1 VSSASGS
8 CPWDTLRQSPLGFC
22 EQTLCAWTK
31 QPANTWSNVGFLV
44 VGALLWKLA
53 ARDRRPH
60 LRVIAV
66 VCALTGVGSAAYHAS
81 GAYGGGVFDLGTMF
95 FGTGLLT
102 GLNMRRWLGWGYAA
116 MYATIALVSTVLMAL
131 VLAVPGDER
140 LLFALAGPCCLI
152 ELGLFVKRRRET
164 RYVNYVW
171 AWGVM
176 GIASALWWLDL
187 TKRICNP
194 DNHVINGHAIWHLLS
209 ALTYYFLYRFYAQFV
224 VFEAPRGAS
233 PRSLRRG

>member
-44 VGALLWKLA
+44 VGA
-53 ARDRRPH
+53 RDRRPH

-81 GAYGGGVFDLGTMF
+81 GAYWGGVFDLGTMF